1 MVLFFVLS
9 IWCAFVAS
17 GLVKLWLNC
26 IQTGVY
32 RGQRGYRIKR
42 DEQPYLFWTAMVMMG
57 LLILLSYGIAAVFL
71 REALF

>member
-1 MVLFFVLS
+1 MILFWLLS

-26 IQTGVY
+26 LQTGVF
-32 RGQRGYRIKR
+32 RGQRGYKIKR
-42 DEQPYLFWTAMVMMG
+42 DEQPYLFWTCMAMMVFF
-57 LLILLSYGIAAVFL
+57 ILLAYGIAAVFL